1 VNAPE
6 SAEPPESRSR
16 RQWAGVYGRGI
27 AMGIAEVVPGV
38 SGGTIAFVTGI
49 YDELIHTLA
58 GFRPASL
65 RLLSNPAGFWQAHN
79 LSFLLALGLGML
91 TGVALFAHLLSLAL
105 EHARPVV
112 WAFFLGVISLSV
124 YLLGRDRSPG
134 TLLLFLPIGLVLGV
148 LVGTLDTSA
157 VDVRPWMYFLG
168 GAVAV
173 AAWLLPA
180 VSGSFILLAL
190 GLYEGVLAALVDV
203 DLPIIG
209 LLLSG
214 CLIGL
219 LCFANF
225 LSWLMRDHREG
236 LLSLLTGFMAG
247 SLLRLWPWMD
257 AEGTLLTP
265 ASYQVQLASDPLL
278 VWVIVSFLAGAA
290 GIWSLSRLK

>member
-1 VNAPE
+1 VSE
-6 SAEPPESRSR
+6 SPDTRSR
-16 RQWAGVYGRGI
+16 RAWAGIYGRGI

-58 GFRPASL
+58 SFRPASL
-65 RLLSNPAGFWQAHN
+65 RLLTNPAGFWQAHN

-124 YLLGRDRSPG
+124 YLLGRDRSRRS
-134 TLLLFLPIGLVLGV
+134 LLLYLPIGLVLGV
-148 LVGTLDTSA
+148 ILGTLDTSA
-157 VDVRPWMYFLG
+157 IDARPWMFFLG

-203 DLPIIG
+203 DLPIIA

-214 CLIGL
+214 CLTGL

-225 LSWLMRDHREG
+225 LSWLMRHHREG

-247 SLLRLWPWMD
+247 SLLRLWPWAT
-257 AEGTLLTP
+257 AEGGLLTP
-265 ASYQVQLASDPLL
+265 AGYQQQFAADPFL
-278 VWVIVSFLAGAA
+278 VWVIVSFLAGT
-290 GIWSLSRLK
+290 GVIWWLSRLK

>member
-1 VNAPE
+1 VAAAPDI
-6 SAEPPESRSR
+6 RSR
-16 RQWAGVYGRGI
+16 RQWAGIYGRGI

-58 GFRPASL
+58 SFRPASL
-65 RLLSNPAGFWQAHN
+65 RLLTNPTGFWQAHN

-124 YLLGRDRSPG
+124 YLLGRDRSRRG
-134 TLLLFLPIGLVLGV
+134 LLLYLPIGLVLGV
-148 LVGTLDTSA
+148 IMGTLDTSTIDA
-157 VDVRPWMYFLG
+157 RPWMFFLG

-190 GLYEGVLAALVDV
+190 GLYEGVLAALVEV
-203 DLPIIG
+203 DLPIIAM
-209 LLLSG
+209 LLGG
-214 CLIGL
+214 CLTGL

-225 LSWLMRDHREG
+225 LSWLMRHHREG

-247 SLLRLWPWMD
+247 SLLRLWPWAN
-257 AEGTLLTP
+257 AEGALFTP
-265 ASYQVQLASDPLL
+265 AGYQQQLAADPLL
-278 VWVIVSFLAGAA
+278 VWVIVSFLAGT
-290 GIWSLSRLK
+290 GVIWWLSRLK